1 MILLIFFIHYY
12 FYSDLYVFNFSKAFK
27 DEFLDLYITN
37 IDDLKADLTS
47 IVIKETKID
56 IENQL
61 FFQVYFKE
69 LSTAGLMDESK
80 YFFPSFSDN
89 PGSTSIFSKLS
100 FSN

>member
-1 MILLIFFIHYY
+1 MLFFHPFLSTWFCLNY

-69 LSTAGLMDESK
+69 LVSVGLIDENK
-80 YFFPSFSDN
+80 N
-89 PGSTSIFSKLS
+89 IFR
-100 FSN
+100 